1 MLPDLRITSRT
12 PTVTPPT
19 VPAAGTVSL
28 SSSTVRNTGNG
39 ATGAFP
45 PLSPGAGANSGTRS
59 MTIPSSTTPGSYW
72 IGMMADRTSA
82 VLELNE
88 GNNTVSTAINA
99 TRALIE
105 REARLGMKKRDIE
118 SSPLYPEGRL
128 YRAGGAYVPPVLSR
142 KVIEDQ

>member
-1 MLPDLRITSRT
+1 
-12 PTVTPPT
+12 
-19 VPAAGTVSL
+19 
-28 SSSTVRNTGNG
+28 
-39 ATGAFP
+39 
-45 PLSPGAGANSGTRS
+45 

-118 SSPLYPEGRL
+118 SIPLYPEGRSCKAPTADGIL
-128 YRAGGAYVPPVLSR
+128 SSFLALRRTRLIKPGGAIVKTFHDPLRPVGAQLLKLLGVDR
-142 KVIEDQ
+142 QAFGR